1 MIKGIAPGWFE
12 RDAGHDIRTLMPAD
26 VEKLS
31 LRGHPR
37 LNDGDAEALVIQSPG
52 LSKWHRESGEFILVT
67 PWRHRPE
74 IPTLAINSAFR
85 HEDAL
90 LDAALES
97 SREQGAAAFIM
108 LEAFETRRPSFYQ
121 RHGFDRLEKIVTYEH
136 SKPRDFLSSMADRRQ
151 QFVHLDRNA
160 GGIASQV
167 VEIDHAAFPWLWWNS
182 VAEFSSYI
190 ALPNVEVWAGLLDGD
205 VVSYVGFTHYRHWSH
220 LDRIA
225 IHPRVQRMGLGREAL
240 HFAVERMVSR
250 GAMRVGLST
259 QGDNTVSRNMYES
272 VGFRPTPDHDYDVYG
287 VILPNGRALTGQQR

>member
-12 RDAGHDIRTLMPAD
+12 RDADHGIRTLTPAD

-37 LNDGDAEALVIQSPG
+37 LNEGDAEALVIQSPG

-90 LDAALES
+90 LDAALDS
-97 SREQGAAAFIM
+97 AREQGAAAFIM
-108 LEAFETRRPSFYQ
+108 LEAFETRRPSFYE
-121 RHGFDRLEKIVTYEH
+121 RHGLERLEQIVTYEH
-136 SKPRDFLSSMADRRQ
+136 NKPQSFLASIANRRQ
-151 QFVHLDRNA
+151 DFVRLNRES
-160 GGIASQV
+160 GVLASHV
-167 VEIDHAAFPWLWWNS
+167 VDVDHASFPWLWWNS

-190 ALPNVEVWAGLLDGD
+190 ALPNVEVWAGLLDGE

-225 IHPRVQRMGLGREAL
+225 MHPRFQRRGLGREAL
-240 HFAVERMVSR
+240 HFAVERMVTR

-259 QGDNTVSRNMYES
+259 QGDNMASRHMYES
-272 VGFRPTPDHDYDVYG
+272 VGFGPTPDHDYDVYG
-287 VILPNGRALTGQQR
+287 VILPNGRARIGQQG